1 MRSAM
6 SISVQTATGVV
17 WPRRDP
23 VSRGRTA
30 AERDEPTAVDRT
42 AGRRS
47 RRTTPPTRCAWP
59 RCGATPPL
67 TAATETPRTHSAVD
81 DNVIAGAPPTG

>member
-1 MRSAM
+1 M
-6 SISVQTATGVV
+6 SISVQTSTGVV

-23 VSRGRTA
+23 VSARTA
-30 AERDEPTAVDRT
+30 AERDEPTTFDRT
-42 AGRRS
+42 ASADPQGYASDALRLAALRRD
-47 RRTTPPTRCAWP
+47 A
-59 RCGATPPL
+59 AL